1 MSQKGKK
8 LPNPLASAA
17 VAGWRRHFL
26 ASSLRAVATS
36 TSPPFKLR
44 KRSPAEDEA
53 VDEPPSKRQKL
64 DEAPET
70 SPDPSVSVPEDSNHD
85 DLMEHDDSEPVP
97 PADIAI
103 PDNDPDGRKLV
114 EMHFHK
120 QKWVISCSADG
131 CSCSHCGPAHA
142 QVCCACNHPV
152 EEHSL
157 TLAKGPAKENIV
169 IVVNRL
175 LDLVSAIRACAFVF
189 KFYHWVSPLLAKV
202 KAEAASMQHN
212 LAGRNVSPQLKGLV
226 FAFQEM
232 MKKAAE
238 IPALSACKTPGD
250 LEKFRIETVILAD
263 SMYWEMYHFSSVGKL
278 GLEKK
283 FSIPPPDLYFE
294 RFSHKHSVRQHRNLY
309 SFVHG
314 VVGKDVR
321 RDLER
326 RCDGD
331 LLQNEEFSDNSE
343 NILIRL
349 WRIKWR
355 ETVELLYPSEFL
367 KQDYTVLLEETVKR
381 AARAKRKHAKHADSG
396 EFLARGDEHLEE
408 PVCFDLLQR
417 WRDVCRDWPCVIF
430 AYAIPNKLALER
442 LRSLSPIVEIG
453 AG

>member
-1 MSQKGKK
+1 
-8 LPNPLASAA
+8 
-17 VAGWRRHFL
+17 
-26 ASSLRAVATS
+26 
-36 TSPPFKLR
+36 
-44 KRSPAEDEA
+44 
-53 VDEPPSKRQKL
+53 
-64 DEAPET
+64 
-70 SPDPSVSVPEDSNHD
+70 
-85 DLMEHDDSEPVP
+85 
-97 PADIAI
+97 
-103 PDNDPDGRKLV
+103 
-114 EMHFHK
+114 
-120 QKWVISCSADG
+120 
-131 CSCSHCGPAHA
+131 
-142 QVCCACNHPV
+142 VCCECNHPV
-152 EEHSL
+152 EQHGL
-157 TLAKGPAKENIV
+157 ALAKGPAKENIL

-189 KFYHWVSPLLAKV
+189 KFYHWVGPLLAKV
-202 KAEAASMQHN
+202 KEEAASMQHN

-232 MKKAAE
+232 MKRTAE
-238 IPALSACKTPGD
+238 IPVLSNCSPFKILDASLPIRSLSHFAFSTETAAD
-250 LEKFRIETVILAD
+250 LQKFRIEIVILAD

-294 RFSHKHSVRQHRNLY
+294 RFSHKHSVIQSRNLY
-309 SFVHG
+309 TFIHG
-314 VVGKDVR
+314 VAGRRVL

-331 LLQNEEFSDNSE
+331 LLQPEDLSAKSE

-355 ETVELLYPSEFL
+355 ETVELFYPSDFL
-367 KQDYTVLLEETVKR
+367 KEDYTTLLEETVKR
-381 AARAKRKHAKHADSG
+381 AARAKRKHAKHAESG
-396 EFLARGDEHLEE
+396 EYLARGDEHLEE

-453 AG
+453 AGTGWWAHTIQQFDAAVSFACYDTIPPCPEKTDNEFHGNRAPFVPVHSGDAFKLLSDPSNEHRTLFLCYPPPKDSMAMECLQHYMGSTYVVVF